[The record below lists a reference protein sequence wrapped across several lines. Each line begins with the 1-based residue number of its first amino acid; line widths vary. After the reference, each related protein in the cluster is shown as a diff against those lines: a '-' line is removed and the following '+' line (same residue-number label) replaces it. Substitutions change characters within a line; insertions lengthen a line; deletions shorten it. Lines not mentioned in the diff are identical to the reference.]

1 MNIACIFAG
10 GKGTRMTMAD
20 KPKQFLEIDNK
31 PILCHTIEHFE
42 QSKSIDKIIV
52 VSAVDWIEYTK
63 EIINKYGFKKVDCVI
78 PGGDTALNSQ
88 YLGLQAAARWTDDE
102 DSIVLVHDGV
112 RPLINQKLIADCIDS
127 VKKYGNG
134 ITTAPAIETII
145 RTDDEGRI
153 IDIVERSSC
162 QMARAPQAFRLY
174 QLLKCHEKSV
184 REGTHN
190 FIDSASMM
198 RYYGME
204 LYTVL
209 GPSDNIKVT
218 TATDYYICKAM
229 LSRGK

>member
-10 GKGTRMTMAD
+10 GKGTRMTIAD
-20 KPKQFLEIDNK
+20 RPKQFLEIDNK

-42 QSKSIDKIIV
+42 YSKNIDKIIV

-63 EIINKYGFKKVDCVI
+63 EIINKYDFKKVACVI
-78 PGGDTALNSQ
+78 AGGDTALNSQ
-88 YLGLQAAARWTDDE
+88 YLGLQAAAQLTDDE
-102 DSIVLVHDGV
+102 NSIVLVHDGV
-112 RPLINQKLIADCIDS
+112 RPLINQKLIDDCIDA
-127 VKKYGNG
+127 VKKHGNG
-134 ITTAPAIETII
+134 ITTAPAIETIT

-153 IDIVERSSC
+153 IDIIERSSC

-174 QLLKCHEKSV
+174 QLLKCHERSV
-184 REGTHN
+184 SEGTHN

-229 LSRGK
+229 LSGGE